1 MVFKLAS
8 MPRIMSIEQNLTIK
22 LLFKQTYTIAHLEC
36 FLTRVVVKKTVH
48 KRNRRNKACEP
59 ALYTHARQEVP
70 KDELG
75 TYEDP
80 K

>member
-1 MVFKLAS
+1 MGAD
-8 MPRIMSIEQNLTIK
+8 
-22 LLFKQTYTIAHLEC
+22 
-36 FLTRVVVKKTVH
+36 VVKKTV
-48 KRNRRNKACEP
+48 REGNQSTKACEP

-80 K
+80 RWVDSVGEELNAKRPLHEL